1 MIVGIIPA
9 RFASPKLMGNPLADI
24 CGKPLIRRTYENVI
38 KSKLVDDVYIALDD
52 ERVLD
57 VAEGFGARTK
67 FTPKELPSALDRSS
81 YAARGIQADIYVI
94 IYGDQPFIDPKMIDE
109 VIEPLLFDKEV
120 QITTLAKKIK
130 KVEDLKSNSTV
141 KIVFDYNNFALYFSR
156 GPIPHVNNARTNIAK
171 INTGEMYKNLGFFA
185 FRKKAIRD
193 FYKLNRTDLEL
204 LENLE
209 HLRFLENGYKIK
221 IVTTERESFS
231 VSTQKDLEQ
240 ARDMYNKMNK
250 K

>member
-9 RFASPKLMGNPLADI
+9 RFASPKLMGSPLADV
-24 CGKPLIRRTYENVI
+24 CGKPLIQRTYESAL
-38 KSKLVDDVYIALDD
+38 KSKLVDDIYIALDD
-52 ERVLD
+52 EKVLD
-57 VAEGFGARTK
+57 VVEGFGAKTK

-94 IYGDQPFIDPKMIDE
+94 IYGNQPFIDPQMIDE
-109 VIEPLLFDKEV
+109 VIEPLLFDRDV
-120 QITTLAKKIK
+120 QISTLAKKIK
-130 KVEDLKSNSTV
+130 KVEDLKSNSII

-156 GPIPHVNNARTNIAK
+156 GPIPYVNNARTNLAK
-171 INTGEMYKNLGFFA
+171 VNTGEMYKNLGFFA
-185 FRKKAIRD
+185 FRKKPLRD
-193 FYKLNRTDLEL
+193 FHNLNRTDLET

-231 VSTQKDLEQ
+231 ISTQKDLEK
-240 ARDMYNKMNK
+240 ARDMFKKMNK
-250 K
+250 